1 MPAINNQLSLVFI
14 IKGVHHSLLQNFYEF
29 SNTPQETLYNNNNNN
44 IYITIHI
51 IHVIITNKYSNNSGF
66 TNILIQ
72 KVNLYIQIT
81 VNEHCM

>member
-1 MPAINNQLSLVFI
+1 MPANHQLRPIILYFI
-14 IKGVHHSLLQNFYEF
+14 IKGSSQPFAKKLLRIFLVN
-29 SNTPQETLYNNNNNN
+29 NTPQETLYNNNNIKN
-44 IYITIHI
+44 

>member
-1 MPAINNQLSLVFI
+1 MPANHQLRPIILYFI
-14 IKGVHHSLLQNFYEF
+14 IKGSFTAFCKTFTNLV
-29 SNTPQETLYNNNNNN
+29 SNTPQETLYNNNNIKN
-44 IYITIHI
+44 